1 MSKLAEYEFSVI
13 DGKDLE
19 RSLAKEISDLFSSSY
34 GQWSKRAPI
43 NPGQPIRLGPSYYL
57 KNYAARP
64 YRIAICRDADRLVAE
79 AIYIEKATSRGR
91 VSLVVQLVV
100 DKSYRRQGIATALLH
115 AIWGFS
121 DYFAWGIVTSSPC
134 TVEALEGA
142 TFRRC
147 RADVIA
153 SHSAFV
159 RRAMLADVPFMK
171 DAPWICENGCSR
183 IDTGFFTD
191 RRARPFARKRVEAR
205 LGRLCEGEEWLAVT
219 FREQPLDLEEAYSQI
234 IACSGSLVAEAY
246 RRMPQTK
253 QAWTR
258 KTCSEVDSI
267 LRWLPSVRKDTA
279 KICDFGA
286 GSGRHMMEFKRRGY
300 AVVDGIDFAPSK
312 EARRLGVS
320 EADCRSWKS
329 STRYD
334 LILCLYDVIGSFP
347 DEKSNLAI
355 LKNIVRH
362 LAPEGHAVISVSNAA
377 YGETQKIPLIGTSDR
392 MKFARSVFRMK
403 ASNVMA
409 TTGEFFTGRG
419 FVKDLE
425 NRFYHKEQFM
435 SAALGLP
442 GEYLVVDRRYTAGD
456 LQGLLEKVG
465 LKVVL
470 RQFVRA
476 GFSQALSESDG
487 KEILV
492 IARR

>member
-57 KNYAARP
+57 NNYAARP

-191 RRARPFARKRVEAR
+191 RRAKPLARKRVEAR

-219 FREQPLDLEEAYSQI
+219 FREQPLDLEEG
-234 IACSGSLVAEAY
+234 CSSFRCQMRPMV
-246 RRMPQTK
+246 K
-253 QAWTR
+253 R
-258 KTCSEVDSI
+258 K
-267 LRWLPSVRKDTA
+267 
-279 KICDFGA
+279 
-286 GSGRHMMEFKRRGY
+286 
-300 AVVDGIDFAPSK
+300 
-312 EARRLGVS
+312 
-320 EADCRSWKS
+320 
-329 STRYD
+329 
-334 LILCLYDVIGSFP
+334 
-347 DEKSNLAI
+347 
-355 LKNIVRH
+355 
-362 LAPEGHAVISVSNAA
+362 
-377 YGETQKIPLIGTSDR
+377 
-392 MKFARSVFRMK
+392 
-403 ASNVMA
+403 
-409 TTGEFFTGRG
+409 
-419 FVKDLE
+419 
-425 NRFYHKEQFM
+425 RFH
-435 SAALGLP
+435 
-442 GEYLVVDRRYTAGD
+442 
-456 LQGLLEKVG
+456 
-465 LKVVL
+465 
-470 RQFVRA
+470 
-476 GFSQALSESDG
+476 
-487 KEILV
+487 
-492 IARR
+492 